1 MNIYSNSIY
10 QRMQSE
16 KIIESILN
24 DGFKAFYCL
33 EEIFRGTGI
42 PSGYI
47 GIPMV
52 CFCDI
57 PLAYVAKNNYGKCGI
72 AMSRSWG
79 RSRHLEPVL
88 YYPNDVSCQSTKMI
102 VKAYDEF
109 INNPKNYDG
118 YRILGYSKPI
128 TKPTQTRGRSSDNYA
143 EREWRKVYANPA
155 PLKWKTKAEYDDYR
169 GSKENPKTAVGTPLK
184 FKVDEIDFIL
194 VDKQSAPTLRDFIM
208 NKLTNLC
215 GAPNVLSI
223 DDKYCLLSKILA
235 FEDLVH
241 NL

>member
-1 MNIYSNSIY
+1 
-10 QRMQSE
+10 MQNE
-16 KIIESILN
+16 TIIESILN
-24 DGFKAFYCL
+24 EGFKAFYCL
-33 EEIFRGTGI
+33 EEIFMGEGN
-42 PSGYI
+42 PSGFI
-47 GIPMV
+47 GIPMI

-57 PLAYVAKNNYGKCGI
+57 PLALVAKNNYGKCGI
-72 AMSRSWG
+72 ALSRQWG
-79 RSRHLEPVL
+79 RSKHLEPVL
-88 YYPNDVSCQSTKMI
+88 YYPNDIRCQSTKMI

-155 PLKWKTKAEYDDYR
+155 PLKWKTLEEYTDYR
-169 GSKENPKTAVGTPLK
+169 GAKKNPKKAVGTPLK
-184 FKVDEIDFIL
+184 FKVEDIDFIL
-194 VDKQSAPTLRDFIM
+194 VDKKSAPTLRDFIM

-215 GAPNVLSI
+215 ESSIALSI
-223 DDKYCLLSKILA
+223 DDKYQLLSKILVY
-235 FEDLVH
+235 ENLVY